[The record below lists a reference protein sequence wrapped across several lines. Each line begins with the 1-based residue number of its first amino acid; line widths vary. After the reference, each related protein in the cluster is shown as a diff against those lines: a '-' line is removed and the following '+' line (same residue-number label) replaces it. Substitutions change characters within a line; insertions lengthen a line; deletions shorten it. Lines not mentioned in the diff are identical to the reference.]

1 MKGCRP
7 LTDPEIAKVKDAF
20 VRTRDKAL
28 FILGLKTGLRISELL
43 SLKVGDVYQH
53 GRVGD
58 AVYVERKHM
67 KKKVE
72 WRAIPL
78 HQDAREAL
86 RVWIKELEKAGKADP
101 SSPLFRSRK
110 GQRAITRVQAFRVLT
125 EVYAANGLMGKLGTH
140 SMRKTFA
147 DRIYERLG
155 RDLIKVQRALG
166 HRCINSTVSYL
177 SFREEEITEAI
188 LSI

>member
-1 MKGCRP
+1 MAVTGTI
-7 LTDPEIAKVKDAF
+7 L
-20 VRTRDKAL
+20 L
-28 FILGLKTGLRISELL
+28 FHS
-43 SLKVGDVYQH
+43 Q
-53 GRVGD
+53 
-58 AVYVERKHM
+58 
-67 KKKVE
+67 
-72 WRAIPL
+72 
-78 HQDAREAL
+78 
-86 RVWIKELEKAGKADP
+86 KAGEADP
-101 SSPLFRSRK
+101 SSPIFKSRK

-125 EVYAANGLMGKLGTH
+125 EVYEANGLMGKLGTH

>member
-7 LTDPEIAKVKDAF
+7 LTDSEIATVKGAF

-43 SLKVGDVYQH
+43 SLEVNDVYQYE
-53 GRVGD
+53 RLCDV
-58 AVYVERKHM
+58 VYVERKHM
-67 KKKVE
+67 KKKLE
-72 WRAIPL
+72 GRAIPL
-78 HQDAREAL
+78 HQDAKDAL
-86 RVWIKELEKAGKADP
+86 NVWIKELEKAGKAGP
-101 SSPLFRSRK
+101 SNPLFRSRK

-125 EVYAANGLMGKLGTH
+125 EVYEANGLMGKLGTH

-147 DRIYERLG
+147 DRIYDRLG

>member
-7 LTDPEIAKVKDAF
+7 LTDPEIVKMKESF
-20 VRTRDKAL
+20 VRSRDKAL

-43 SLKVGDVYQH
+43 SLKVGDVYH
-53 GRVGD
+53 YGRVLD
-58 AVYVERKHM
+58 SVYVERKYM

-72 WRAIPL
+72 GRAIPL
-78 HQDAREAL
+78 HQEAQEAL
-86 RVWIKELEKAGKADP
+86 IKWIQELEKFGKSEP
-101 SSPLFRSRK
+101 STPLFKSRK
-110 GQRAITRVQAFRVLT
+110 GHGAINRVQAFRILK
-125 EVYAANGLMGKLGTH
+125 EVYEANGLAGKLGTH
-140 SMRKTFA
+140 SLRKTFA

-166 HRCINSTVSYL
+166 HKAITLTVSYL